1 MATRLA
7 SVAVPSWRR
16 VELPD
21 GPKVELMTAGRADAD
36 PLLFL
41 HGWGLTPRSYAGAV
55 VRLTAAGVRV
65 WAPSLPGFG
74 GSSTVPVTSG
84 LTQYADRIAALL
96 DALDPAKPV
105 FVVGHSLGGGVAL
118 RLASRRPDL
127 VRSLT
132 LVNPVGGRPSRG
144 TGTMINGSWTRWLL
158 GAVTELDPREWFLP
172 HVLPQVLRDVAGNLT
187 RHPVRAAAAAYVAL
201 SASLADEAHALVE
214 SGVATLFVW
223 GDRDRLTLPGAMA
236 NAVSGLGEVGAA
248 IVKGR
253 HGWMLS
259 EPAEFARVLQDALV
273 VHALQER
280 ARRQQPRPAAGAL
293 RLPPGTTLADLFPP
307 ERRHRARHTPPA

>member
-1 MATRLA
+1 
-7 SVAVPSWRR
+7 
-16 VELPD
+16 
-21 GPKVELMTAGRADAD
+21 MTAGRDDAD

-55 VRLTAAGVRV
+55 LRLTAAGVQV

-74 GSSTVPVTSG
+74 ASSTVPVTSG

-96 DALDPAKPV
+96 DTLDPAKPV

-118 RLASRRPDL
+118 RLATRRPDL

-144 TGTMINGSWTRWLL
+144 TGTMVNGSWTRWLL
-158 GAVTELDPREWFLP
+158 GAATELDPREWMLP
-172 HVLPQVLRDVAGNLT
+172 HVLPRVLRDVAGNLV

-214 SGVATLFVW
+214 SGVPTLFVW
-223 GDRDRLTLPGAMA
+223 GDRDRLTLPGEMA
-236 NAVSGLGEVGAA
+236 HAAAGLGEIGTEL
-248 IVKGR
+248 VKGR

-273 VHALQER
+273 LHALQER
-280 ARRQQPRPAAGAL
+280 ARRHQPRPATGAL

-307 ERRHRARHTPPA
+307 ERRHRARHSPPA